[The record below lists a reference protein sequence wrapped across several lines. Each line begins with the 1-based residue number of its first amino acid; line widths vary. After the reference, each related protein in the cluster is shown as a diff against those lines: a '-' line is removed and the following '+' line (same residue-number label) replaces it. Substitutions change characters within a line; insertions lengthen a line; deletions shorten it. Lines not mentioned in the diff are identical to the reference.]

1 MDTGYILLV
10 VFISALIT
18 FLLRALPFVI
28 FHGERRMPESVLK
41 LGKVLP
47 ATIMAVLIIYCVKD
61 IFGDMV
67 GIGIP
72 KILAI
77 LVVAGSY
84 KWKHNTFLSIAAGT
98 VMYMVLLHIF

>member
-67 GIGIP
+67 GIGFP

-98 VMYMVLLHIF
+98 VLYMVVLHIF